1 MVKPTAQ
8 PAVLQ
13 TPIPTITG
21 RPAPQPPA
29 KPAPRLVGPRTTTR
43 MQIPEL
49 PGFGEYL
56 VASGVLTRDRL
67 RVAEAYQRSM
77 KVHLATAII
86 TLGLA
91 TPQRIEWAA
100 IAHQSELEGQL
111 R

>member
-1 MVKPTAQ
+1 VRVIKAQ
-8 PAVLQ
+8 PAPLHE
-13 TPIPTITG
+13 PIPTLTG

-29 KPAPRLVGPRTTTR
+29 KPAPRLAPRTTTR

-56 VASGVLTRDRL
+56 VASGVLTKERL
-67 RVAEAYQRSM
+67 RVAQPYQSSIN
-77 KVHLATAII
+77 LQLSTSII

-100 IAHQSELEGQL
+100 VAHQSQVSGEL